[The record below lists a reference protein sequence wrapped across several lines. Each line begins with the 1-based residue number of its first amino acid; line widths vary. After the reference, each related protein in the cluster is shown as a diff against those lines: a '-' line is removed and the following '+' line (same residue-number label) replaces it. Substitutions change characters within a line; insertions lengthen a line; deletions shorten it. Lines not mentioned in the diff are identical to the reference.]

1 MGWAGRAVRQG
12 QGQEAGGHGAG
23 MFVWADGRWAGARSP
38 GSPQGVG
45 LGVRFGR
52 DGGRRRGCLLRWAGS
67 GAGVEVVFVM
77 GEGLP
82 DGEGEGEDEVVVFGL
97 GAVAAEVG
105 EFVDQVRQAGGV
117 GG

>member
-1 MGWAGRAVRQG
+1 
-12 QGQEAGGHGAG
+12 
-23 MFVWADGRWAGARSP
+23 
-38 GSPQGVG
+38 
-45 LGVRFGR
+45 
-52 DGGRRRGCLLRWAGS
+52 
-67 GAGVEVVFVM
+67 M

-117 GG
+117 GR